1 MLCRTKVGS
10 INLTV
15 IALSKLTYPSHIA
28 IHVIN
33 SKCGKNIH
41 DKQLYM
47 KLIDS
52 SGSFLGNCMVA
63 DWIQQKSRDEQIP

>member
-33 SKCGKNIH
+33 SKCGKKH
-41 DKQLYM
+41 T
-47 KLIDS
+47 
-52 SGSFLGNCMVA
+52 
-63 DWIQQKSRDEQIP
+63 